1 MAAAAFRK
9 SPESNTYKVCRNAH
23 SPVSRWDKS
32 STGEAGRMARQP
44 RPVCS
49 ARFPR
54 IAFPETKLA
63 TGNSRRMPAATI
75 GIILVATLITAAISG
90 IFGMAG
96 GLILMGVLTSFTPVA
111 TAMVL
116 HGFIQIISNGS
127 RAFLHRRYIAWPL
140 IGRYAIGIL
149 GALAVIALVSTV
161 WRPSQQMV
169 FILLG
174 LTAFLVWIPKSWVNI
189 DVERPVQAE
198 LCGFL
203 VQTLNTLAGV
213 AGPLL
218 DLFFVKT
225 LLPRQTVVATKA
237 ATQVMAH
244 AVKIAFWGFPLFTL
258 MGTPE
263 GAATFPPIWA
273 LACVV
278 PLSLLGTWA
287 GSFVLDRM
295 TDANFRTWTKW
306 IVTATGAV
314 YLAQGVMAG

>member
-1 MAAAAFRK
+1 M
-9 SPESNTYKVCRNAH
+9 SPAIVG
-23 SPVSRWDKS
+23 V
-32 STGEAGRMARQP
+32 
-44 RPVCS
+44 
-49 ARFPR
+49 
-54 IAFPETKLA
+54 
-63 TGNSRRMPAATI
+63 
-75 GIILVATLITAAISG
+75 ILVATLLTAAISG
-90 IFGMAG
+90 VFGMAG
-96 GLILMGVLTSFTPVA
+96 GLILMGVLAGFTPVA

-127 RAFLHRRYIAWPL
+127 RAILHRRHLAWPL
-140 IGRYAIGIL
+140 IGRYAIGIIGSL
-149 GALAVIALVSTV
+149 LVIALVSTV
-161 WRPSQQMV
+161 WRPSQSMV

-174 LTAFLVWIPKSWVNI
+174 LTAFLVWIPKSWANI
-189 DVERPVQAE
+189 DVERPLQAE
-198 LCGFL
+198 VCGFL

-244 AVKIAFWGFPLFTL
+244 GVKIAFWGFPLFAL
-258 MGTPE
+258 LGTPA
-263 GAATFPPIWA
+263 GATSFPPLWA
-273 LACVV
+273 LAAVV

-287 GSFVLDRM
+287 GGLVLERM

-314 YLAQGVMAG
+314 YLVQGLMLL

>member
-1 MAAAAFRK
+1 MA
-9 SPESNTYKVCRNAH
+9 S
-23 SPVSRWDKS
+23 
-32 STGEAGRMARQP
+32 
-44 RPVCS
+44 
-49 ARFPR
+49 
-54 IAFPETKLA
+54 
-63 TGNSRRMPAATI
+63 ATI
-75 GIILVATLITAAISG
+75 GIILAATLITAAISG

-96 GLILMGVLTSFTPVA
+96 GLILMGVLASFTPVA

-127 RAFLHRRYIAWPL
+127 RAVLHRKYLAWGL
-140 IGRYAIGIL
+140 IGRYAIGIA
-149 GALAVIALVSTV
+149 GALLIIALVATI
-161 WRPSQQMV
+161 WRPSQATV

-174 LTAFLVWIPKSWVNI
+174 CTALLVWIPKSWVEIN
-189 DVERPVQAE
+189 VEKPFQAE
-198 LCGFL
+198 ICGFL

-225 LLPRQTVVATKA
+225 ELPRQTVVATKA

-244 AVKIAFWGFPLFTL
+244 AVKIGFWGLPLLNALTIADAQA
-258 MGTPE
+258 E
-263 GAATFPPIWA
+263 SSFPPLWA
-273 LACVV
+273 FAAII

-287 GSFVLDRM
+287 GSLVLDRM

-314 YLAQGVMAG
+314 YLMQGVMLLSQ